1 MQRRVAIPVRVS
13 FVLQVQIVF
22 LSALLLAMMAPV
34 IAAPPT
40 SSVPE
45 QPAIKDLGDQR
56 YRIGAILVDKAR
68 HSFRVKGRLLRLEPP
83 LEFLA
88 VRKGGMKA
96 YESLLELD
104 SDAVE
109 FNLACILIGLDE
121 KKGKAPSF
129 HFSPEPVE
137 GTPVAL
143 WVSWEADGK
152 TVRMPAAK
160 LLLQGDKLVD
170 SDAWVYTGSIFAAD
184 GTYLAQQDGTLVGF
198 VHNPASI
205 IEHREGIALG
215 NYGEVY
221 PRLSVLPAVGTP
233 VTLEVQRLE
242 VSHDQ

>member
-1 MQRRVAIPVRVS
+1 MRCNAGA
-13 FVLQVQIVF
+13 VF
-22 LSALLLAMMAPV
+22 PGRSPHAFLFLAVLLLATMTPLM
-34 IAAPPT
+34 AAPPPP
-40 SSVPE
+40 SVPA
-45 QPAIKDLGDQR
+45 QPVIKDLGNQR
-56 YRIGAILVDKAR
+56 YRIGAILVDKAQQT
-68 HSFRVKGRLLRLEPP
+68 FRVEGRLLRLEPP

-104 SDAVE
+104 SDAIE

-137 GTPVAL
+137 GTPVAI

-160 LLLQGDKLVD
+160 LLLQGDKLID

-215 NYGEVY
+215 NYGDVL
-221 PRLSVLPAVGTP
+221 PRVSVLPAVGTP
-233 VTLEVQRLE
+233 VTLEVRRLKT
-242 VSHDQ
+242 SPGQ